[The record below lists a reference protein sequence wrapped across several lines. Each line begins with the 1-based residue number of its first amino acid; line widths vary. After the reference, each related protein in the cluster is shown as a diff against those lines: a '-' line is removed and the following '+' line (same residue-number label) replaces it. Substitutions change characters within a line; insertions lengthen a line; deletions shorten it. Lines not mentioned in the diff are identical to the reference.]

1 MAQDKEVHVIAEK
14 PESSNPV
21 IIEGFPGVGLVG
33 NIAGQQIIE
42 ELDMTYLGAIN
53 SRYFPPVAMLLEGR
67 VNMPVRI
74 YESPENGMVVV
85 VSDIPIHPNIAY
97 FVSESLVDWAAS
109 VGAREVVSIAG
120 IPITGGE
127 RTVFGAAT
135 TKEGLEN
142 IKKEIEIFQI
152 GTISGIAG
160 SIVTE
165 CLARNIP
172 AISLLGSTRSL
183 NPDPLAAAAVIKVLN
198 NLYDLSIDTEKL
210 IKQAEQIELEM
221 QKLAEAVQETVE
233 EEEPPKPLLSMYG

>member
-1 MAQDKEVHVIAEK
+1 MTQDREVCVIAEK
-14 PESSNPV
+14 PESSKPV
-21 IIEGFPGVGLVG
+21 IVEAFPGIGLVG
-33 NIAGQQIIE
+33 NIAGQQIID
-42 ELDMTYLGAIN
+42 ELDMKYLGAIN
-53 SRYFPPVAMLLEGR
+53 SRHFPPVAMLLEGR

-74 YESPENGMVVV
+74 YESPKNKMVVV

-97 FVSESLVDWAAS
+97 VVSESLVDWAVS
-109 VGAREVVSIAG
+109 VNVREVVSIAG
-120 IPITGGE
+120 IPITGAE
-127 RTVFGAAT
+127 HIVFGAAT
-135 TKEGLEN
+135 TKEGLGN
-142 IKKEIEIFQI
+142 IRKETEIFQM

-210 IKQAEQIELEM
+210 VKQAEQIELEM
-221 QKLAEAVQETVE
+221 QKLAEAVRETVE
-233 EEEPPKPLLSMYG
+233 QEEPPKPLSMYG